1 LRHETEVRGFCAQ
14 NPLKLL
20 QNGSKK
26 VLAITPKMKHVLVE
40 HVLVARVRATAKRR
54 LELSMTAD
62 TKTNPWAGFARGWFL
77 LMFSEEL
84 EPGQVVPL
92 KRFDQELVL
101 FRTESGEAKVL
112 DAYCPHMGAHLGHG
126 GKIEG
131 EGIVCPF
138 HAWKFDGAGKCIE
151 IPYAKR
157 IPPKAGVACWPVAE
171 RNGMIFVWHDREKGE
186 PDWEIPALE
195 EWEDEKFLPW
205 KFAKLQIKTPPLAI
219 AENLA
224 DAGHFI
230 PVHNTHPVPGSF
242 SNTYTDHVGQQKI
255 KAVAYPVHG
264 GKDEFSSTATYY
276 GPAYQVTK
284 MHGKG
289 LGVIINAHT
298 PIDDDNL
305 MLRFGVSMKASE
317 GMSDEL
323 IEHFINNMRD
333 GYLQDVQIWE
343 NKIYLDRPMLCDGDG
358 PIGEFRR
365 WYSQFY
371 TPRSKAA
378 DAAE

>member
-1 LRHETEVRGFCAQ
+1 
-14 NPLKLL
+14 
-20 QNGSKK
+20 
-26 VLAITPKMKHVLVE
+26 
-40 HVLVARVRATAKRR
+40 
-54 LELSMTAD
+54 MTAE
-62 TKTNPWAGFARGWFL
+62 TNTNPWAGFARGWFL

-84 EPGQVVPL
+84 EPGQ
-92 KRFDQELVL
+92 
-101 FRTESGEAKVL
+101 VL

-138 HAWKFDGAGKCIE
+138 HAWKFDGTGKCVE

-157 IPPKAGVACWPVAE
+157 IPPKAGLACWPVAE
-171 RNGMIFVWHDREKGE
+171 RNGMIFVWHDREKSQ

-195 EWEDEKFLPW
+195 EWEDSEFLPW

-230 PVHNTHPVPGSF
+230 PVHNTHPVPGS
-242 SNTYTDHVGQQKI
+242 
-255 KAVAYPVHG
+255 
-264 GKDEFSSTATYY
+264 ATYY

-305 MLRFGVSMKASE
+305 MLRFAVSMKTSE
-317 GMSDEL
+317 GMTDEL
-323 IEHFINNMRD
+323 IGHFINNMRD

-371 TPRSKAA
+371 SPRNKAA

>member
-1 LRHETEVRGFCAQ
+1 MNE
-14 NPLKLL
+14 
-20 QNGSKK
+20 
-26 VLAITPKMKHVLVE
+26 
-40 HVLVARVRATAKRR
+40 TAKN
-54 LELSMTAD
+54 D
-62 TKTNPWAGFARGWFL
+62 PWAGFARGWFL
-77 LMFSEEL
+77 LMFSDEL
-84 EPGQVVPL
+84 ESGQVVPM
-92 KRFDQELVL
+92 KRFGQELVL
-101 FRTESGEAKVL
+101 FRTESGEPKVL
-112 DAYCPHMGAHLGHG
+112 DAYCPHMGAHLGYG

-138 HAWKFDGAGKCIE
+138 HAWKFDSGGKCVE

-157 IPPKAGVACWPVAE
+157 IPPKARVACWPVHE

-186 PDWEIPALE
+186 PDWEVPVLDE
-195 EWEDEKFLPW
+195 YEDPEFLPW
-205 KFAKLQIKTPPLAI
+205 NYAKLQIKTPPLAI

-242 SNTYTDHVGQQKI
+242 NNTYKDHIGQQKI

-264 GKDEFSSTATYY
+264 GSDEFESTATYY
-276 GPAYQVTK
+276 EPAYQVTK
-284 MHGKG
+284 LHGKG

-298 PIDDDNL
+298 PIDEEHV
-305 MLRFGVSMKASE
+305 MLSFGVSMKVTKDMTDDLVA
-317 GMSDEL
+317 
-323 IEHFINNMRD
+323 HFIDNMRD

-365 WYSQFY
+365 WYAQFY
-371 TPRSKAA
+371 TPRKQRA

>member
-1 LRHETEVRGFCAQ
+1 MTHQT
-14 NPLKLL
+14 
-20 QNGSKK
+20 
-26 VLAITPKMKHVLVE
+26 TP
-40 HVLVARVRATAKRR
+40 
-54 LELSMTAD
+54 
-62 TKTNPWAGFARGWFL
+62 NPWEGFARGWFL
-77 LMFSEEL
+77 LMFAEEL
-84 EPGQVVPL
+84 KPGEVVPL
-92 KRFDQELVL
+92 KRFGQELVL
-101 FRTESGEAKVL
+101 FRTASGEAKVL

-126 GKIEG
+126 GKVDG

-138 HAWKFDGAGKCIE
+138 LAWKFDGAGTCGE

-157 IPPKAGVACWPVAE
+157 IPPKAGLISWPVLE
-171 RNGMIFVWHDREKGE
+171 RYGMSFVWQDRVRGE
-186 PDWEIPALE
+186 PDWDVPVLE
-195 EWEDEKFLPW
+195 EWTDPDFLPW
-205 KFAKLQIKTPPLAI
+205 RYAKLEIKTPPLAI

-242 SNTYTDHVGQQKI
+242 SNTFDGHIGQQKI

-264 GKDEFSSTATYY
+264 GKDEFESTATYY

-298 PIDDDNL
+298 PIDDEHV
-305 MLRFGVSMKASE
+305 MLRFAVSMKATKW
-317 GMSDEL
+317 MTDEL
-323 IEHFINNMRD
+323 IDHFIDNMRD
-333 GYLQDVQIWE
+333 GYLQDVRIWE

-365 WYSQFY
+365 WYAQFY
-371 TPRSKAA
+371 TPRPSAA